1 MYTVGVDTSHQF
13 LLLAL
18 LKDDRLVEGV
28 QLDCFKHQSEYL
40 IPEISKLLERHGLEA
55 SDIDSFVVAQG
66 PGSYTGVRIGM
77 TMAKVLGSLMN
88 KDVYTLSTLQL
99 YAGLEDCYVIMDARA
114 RRVYV
119 GRYKDGKPLMEDT
132 IYTNDRMKEIID
144 SGANVIGDLHLFG
157 QEDRYGDL
165 AQHFADLREF
175 WHKVDNV
182 DLLTPTYLKSSEEY
196 LK

>member
-88 KDVYTLSTLQL
+88 RDVYTLSTLQL

-114 RRVYV
+114 KRVYV
-119 GRYKDGKPLMEDT
+119 GRYTDGKPLMEDT

-175 WHKVDNV
+175 WQKVDNV

>member
-18 LKDDRLVEGV
+18 LKDDKLVEGV

-114 RRVYV
+114 KRVYV

-175 WHKVDNV
+175 WQKVDNV

>member
-114 RRVYV
+114 KRVYV

-132 IYTNDRMKEIID
+132 IYTIDRMKEIID

-175 WHKVDNV
+175 WQKVDNV

>member
-1 MYTVGVDTSHQF
+1 MTILCIETSTSVCSAAICKDGAPIRQCINQEGSNHAR
-13 LLLAL
+13 LLPLYIEELLSFARQEGLTIEALAL
-18 LKDDRLVEGV
+18 
-28 QLDCFKHQSEYL
+28 SE
-40 IPEISKLLERHGLEA
+40 
-55 SDIDSFVVAQG
+55 G

-88 KDVYTLSTLQL
+88 RDVYTLSTLQL

-114 RRVYV
+114 KRVYV

-175 WHKVDNV
+175 WQKVDNV

>member
-114 RRVYV
+114 KRVYV

-144 SGANVIGDLHLFG
+144 SGANVIGDLHMFG

-165 AQHFADLREF
+165 AQHFADLRKF
-175 WHKVDNV
+175 WQKVDNV

>member
-18 LKDDRLVEGV
+18 LKDDKLVEGV

-88 KDVYTLSTLQL
+88 RDVYTLSTLQL

-114 RRVYV
+114 KRVYV

-175 WHKVDNV
+175 WQKVDNV

>member
-1 MYTVGVDTSHQF
+1 
-13 LLLAL
+13 
-18 LKDDRLVEGV
+18 
-28 QLDCFKHQSEYL
+28 
-40 IPEISKLLERHGLEA
+40 
-55 SDIDSFVVAQG
+55 
-66 PGSYTGVRIGM
+66 
-77 TMAKVLGSLMN
+77 MAKVLGSLMHR
-88 KDVYTLSTLQL
+88 DVYTLSTLQL

-175 WHKVDNV
+175 WQKVDNV

>member
-114 RRVYV
+114 KRVYV
-119 GRYKDGKPLMEDT
+119 GRYKDGKPLMGDT

-175 WHKVDNV
+175 WQKVDNV

>member
-114 RRVYV
+114 KRVYV

-175 WHKVDNV
+175 WQKVDNV

>member
-88 KDVYTLSTLQL
+88 RDVYTLSTLQL

-114 RRVYV
+114 KRVYV

-132 IYTNDRMKEIID
+132 IYTNDKMKEIISD
-144 SGANVIGDLHLFG
+144 GTKVVGDLHLFG
-157 QEDRYGDL
+157 REDAYGDL
-165 AQHFADLREF
+165 CRNFVLLRDQWTPVE
-175 WHKVDNV
+175 NV
-182 DLLTPTYLKSSEEY
+182 DLLAPSYLKSNEEY
-196 LK
+196 L

>member
-114 RRVYV
+114 KRVYV

-132 IYTNDRMKEIID
+132 IYTNDRMKEIIE

-175 WHKVDNV
+175 WQKVDNV

>member
-88 KDVYTLSTLQL
+88 RDVYTLSTLQL

-114 RRVYV
+114 KRVYV

-165 AQHFADLREF
+165 AQHFADLRDF
-175 WHKVDNV
+175 WQKVDNV

>member
-88 KDVYTLSTLQL
+88 RDVYTLSTLQL

-114 RRVYV
+114 KRVYV

-175 WHKVDNV
+175 WQKVDNV

>member
-99 YAGLEDCYVIMDARA
+99 YAGLEDCYVIMDDRA
-114 RRVYV
+114 KRVYV

-175 WHKVDNV
+175 WQKVDNV

>member
-77 TMAKVLGSLMN
+77 TMAKVLGSLMHR
-88 KDVYTLSTLQL
+88 DVYTLSTLQL

-114 RRVYV
+114 KRVYV

-175 WHKVDNV
+175 WQKVDNV

>member
-18 LKDDRLVEGV
+18 LKDDKLVEGV

-88 KDVYTLSTLQL
+88 RDVYTLSTLQL

-114 RRVYV
+114 KRVYV

-132 IYTNDRMKEIID
+132 IYTNDRMKEIIE

-175 WHKVDNV
+175 WQKVDNV

>member
-88 KDVYTLSTLQL
+88 RDVYTLSTLQL

-114 RRVYV
+114 KRVYV

-157 QEDRYGDL
+157 QEDKYGDL

-175 WHKVDNV
+175 WQKVDNV

>member
-18 LKDDRLVEGV
+18 LKDDKLVEGV

-99 YAGLEDCYVIMDARA
+99 YAGVEDCYVIMDARA

-165 AQHFADLREF
+165 AQHF
-175 WHKVDNV
+175 
-182 DLLTPTYLKSSEEY
+182 
-196 LK
+196 

>member
-40 IPEISKLLERHGLEA
+40 IPEISKLLE
-55 SDIDSFVVAQG
+55 
-66 PGSYTGVRIGM
+66 
-77 TMAKVLGSLMN
+77 N
-88 KDVYTLSTLQL
+88 
-99 YAGLEDCYVIMDARA
+99 AGLEDCYVIMDARA
-114 RRVYV
+114 KRVYV

-175 WHKVDNV
+175 WQKVDNV

>member
-175 WHKVDNV
+175 WQKVDNV

>member
-88 KDVYTLSTLQL
+88 KEVYTLSTLQL

-114 RRVYV
+114 KRVYV

-175 WHKVDNV
+175 WQKVDNV

>member
-18 LKDDRLVEGV
+18 LKDDRLVEGI

-40 IPEISKLLERHGLEA
+40 IPEISKLLDRHGFEA

-88 KDVYTLSTLQL
+88 RDVYTLSTLQL

-114 RRVYV
+114 KRVYV

-175 WHKVDNV
+175 WQKVDNV

>member
-18 LKDDRLVEGV
+18 LKDDKLVEGV

-88 KDVYTLSTLQL
+88 RDVYTLSTLQL

-114 RRVYV
+114 KRVYV
-119 GRYKDGKPLMEDT
+119 GRYTDGKPLMEDT

-175 WHKVDNV
+175 WQKVDNV

>member
-18 LKDDRLVEGV
+18 LKDNRLVEGV

-88 KDVYTLSTLQL
+88 RDVYTLSTLQL

-114 RRVYV
+114 KRVYV
-119 GRYKDGKPLMEDT
+119 GRYTDGKPLMEDT

-175 WHKVDNV
+175 WQKVDNV

>member
-40 IPEISKLLERHGLEA
+40 IPEIKKLLERHHLEA
-55 SDIDSFVVAQG
+55 KDIDSFVVAEG

-119 GRYKDGKPLMEDT
+119 GRYKDGKALMEDT
-132 IYTNDRMKEIID
+132 VYPNDRMQEIID
-144 SGANVIGDLHLFG
+144 SGEKVIGDLHIFG
-157 QEDRYGDL
+157 KEDIYGNL
-165 AQHFADLREF
+165 AQHFADLRDF
-175 WHKVDNV
+175 WKKVSNV
-182 DLLTPTYLKSSEEY
+182 DLLTPKYLKSSEEY

>member
-55 SDIDSFVVAQG
+55 SNIDSFVVAQG

-175 WHKVDNV
+175 WQKVDNV

>member
-18 LKDDRLVEGV
+18 LKDDRLVEGI

-88 KDVYTLSTLQL
+88 RDVYTLSTLQL

-114 RRVYV
+114 KRVYV

-175 WHKVDNV
+175 WQKVDNV

>member
-88 KDVYTLSTLQL
+88 RDVYTLSTLQL

-114 RRVYV
+114 KRVYV

-132 IYTNDRMKEIID
+132 IYTNDRMKEIIE

-175 WHKVDNV
+175 WQKVDNV

>member
-114 RRVYV
+114 KRVYV

-144 SGANVIGDLHLFG
+144 SGANVIGDLHMFG

-175 WHKVDNV
+175 WQKVDNV